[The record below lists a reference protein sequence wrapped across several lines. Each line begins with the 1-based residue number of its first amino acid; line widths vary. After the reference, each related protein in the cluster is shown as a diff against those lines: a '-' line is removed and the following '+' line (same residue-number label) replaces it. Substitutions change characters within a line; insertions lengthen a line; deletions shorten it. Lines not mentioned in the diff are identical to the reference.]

1 MPSITKRSH
10 LFNNMTKSYNRFIC
24 LMLFFLLLTGLN
36 GYGQALSPERTMV
49 RVDATNLSIKALLQD
64 IEKQTDYVFNY
75 DENQVNLNQKIS
87 LKLRSSLNRM
97 LSAISKNT
105 DLGFQVSGNTI
116 SVRKALLRE
125 QQASRMITGIIT
137 EARTGLAIPGV
148 NIYKK
153 GTAQGAVTN
162 VDGEFTFK
170 LNGVDLENIVLEFKY
185 IGMKTK
191 EERVGNKSFFRIALE
206 DDVMGM
212 DEVVVTSSYTKE
224 KRREE
229 VVGSIAQL
237 NPRQLQVQRPI
248 ESFDKMLEGLVAGVH
263 VETNTELNT
272 PVRINIRG
280 LGSLPQFGT
289 SRTTSSQPLFVID
302 GIPSYEQ
309 QRGTEAS
316 VFNGEDYQ
324 NPLANINPDDIASIS
339 ILKDA
344 TASALY
350 GANAANGVIII
361 TTKRGQSG
369 ETSVNVNYD
378 TGISSFINEFK
389 WLSGPQY
396 YSLLREAYVNGG
408 MSVAAASLAAGSPT
422 INTDWFDLTNR
433 NAVYHNAGLNVS
445 GGTGAT
451 NFRFSAGYRNQQ
463 SSSLGND
470 LSKVYMRLNLNHD
483 FSEKFKV
490 GFNISPTLSRSNAL
504 SVFGGVGL
512 PPNMAPY
519 NADGSFADLQ
529 GVPNPLAVLSQNEN
543 SNKGFQLMANAN
555 ASYKVTKDITISG
568 TLGADTYQNKQTK
581 YLSAQNATGRTTNG
595 NLAIYDRNYLGYIG
609 FLQGTYDKTIGS
621 HNLNFLIG
629 TQVENKDTEL
639 LRGNGTG
646 FTFERLRTLN
656 AATNSGSASAKS
668 SDATV
673 SYYSQLGYDLN
684 KKYFA
689 NFNARIDKSSMFGGD
704 KQVALNGSVG
714 LAWLISK
721 EDFLKDSEVIN
732 MLKLRAT
739 YGSTGNSRIGSYAAR
754 GLYTFGTA
762 TGSTYNGNV
771 VSTPESSAAPNPE
784 LGWERNN
791 KLNFAVDISLFN
803 KVNLTAEYY
812 NNTVHDLISSV
823 YVPLESGFNT
833 ISANTGKMRNK
844 GFELS
849 INAPLMDKTNFG
861 WQLAYNLGWNK
872 NRMLEFNNGYA
883 GLYSVNTIASG
894 IVIGQSASAIYGY
907 EWAGINP
914 QTGMSQYNFE
924 GNLLTGAE
932 INRMPLANTSVIG
945 DRLPD
950 FSGGLINQFRIYGFD
965 FSFNVLYSYGADQIL
980 GYAEESDGLNLQ
992 HRNQSVNLL
1001 DRWQRPNDAT
1011 YIQKLLITSTSAV
1024 RNSTRYLYDVSYLKL
1039 SNVSL
1044 GYRLPLHLT
1053 KSLRLS
1059 NMSVFANA
1067 TNLFYVYKDA
1077 GTKGRNG
1084 IAEKRFVYPETMSLT
1099 AGVRIG
1105 F

>member
-1 MPSITKRSH
+1 
-10 LFNNMTKSYNRFIC
+10 MTKSYNSC
-24 LMLFFLLLTGLN
+24 VYLLLLFLLMTGAA
-36 GYGQALSPERTMV
+36 GYSQTLSPERAMV
-49 RVDATNLSIKALLQD
+49 KVDATNLSIRVIIKD
-64 IEKQTDYVFNY
+64 IEKQTGYVFNY
-75 DENQVNLNQKIS
+75 DENEVDLNQKIS
-87 LKLRSSLNRM
+87 IRLRASLRQT
-97 LSAISKNT
+97 LLAISGNS
-105 DLGFQVSGNTI
+105 DLGFQITGNTI
-116 SVRKALLRE
+116 AIRKALLRE
-125 QQASRMITGIIT
+125 KQSSRMISGLLT
-137 EARTGLAIPGV
+137 EARTGLPIPGV

-153 GTAQGAVTN
+153 GTVQGAVTN
-162 VDGEFTFK
+162 VEGEFTFK
-170 LNGVDLENIVLEFKY
+170 LNGADLENILLEFKY
-185 IGMKTK
+185 IGMKTRT
-191 EERVGNKSFFRIALE
+191 ERVGNQSFFRIALE

-237 NPRQLQVQRPI
+237 NPGQLQVQRPI
-248 ESFDKMLEGLVAGVH
+248 ESFDKMLEGLVAGVY

-272 PVRINIRG
+272 PVKINIRG
-280 LGSLPQFGT
+280 QGSLPQFGT

-309 QRGTEAS
+309 QRGTESS

-324 NPLANINPDDIASIS
+324 NPLANINPDDISSVS

-361 TTKRGQSG
+361 TTKKGQSG
-369 ETSVNVNYD
+369 KTSVNVNYD
-378 TGISSFINEFK
+378 TGVSSFINEFK

-396 YSLLREAYVNGG
+396 YSLLRETYVNGG

-433 NAVYHNAGLNVS
+433 NAVYHNSGVNVS
-445 GGTGAT
+445 GGSGPT

-470 LSKVYMRLNLNHD
+470 LSKVYMRLNLNHE

-504 SVFGGVGL
+504 SVFGAVTL
-512 PPNMAPY
+512 PPNLAPY
-519 NADGSFADLQ
+519 NPDGSFADLQ

-543 SNKGFQLMANAN
+543 SNKGLQVMANAN
-555 ASYKVTKDITISG
+555 ASYRINNEITISG
-568 TLGADTYQNKQTK
+568 TLGADAYQNKQTK
-581 YLSAQNATGRTTNG
+581 YLSAQNATGRNLNG
-595 NLAIYDRNYLGYIG
+595 SLAIYDRNYIGYIG
-609 FLQGTYDKTIGS
+609 FLQGAYDKTFGS
-621 HNLNFLIG
+621 HTINFLIG
-629 TQVENKDTEL
+629 TQVEDKDTEL

-646 FTFERLRTLN
+646 FTFERLRTLS
-656 AATNSGSASAKS
+656 AASNMGSASAKS

-704 KQVALNGSVG
+704 KQLAFNGSAG
-714 LAWLISK
+714 LAWLLSK
-721 EDFLKDSEVIN
+721 EDFLKDSKAIN

-762 TGSTYNGNV
+762 TGSTYNGNII
-771 VSTPESSAAPNPE
+771 STPESSAAPNPE

-812 NNTVHDLISSV
+812 RNTIHDLISSV

-833 ISANTGKMRNK
+833 ISANTGKMRNT

-849 INAPLMDKTNFG
+849 INAPLMDKRNFG
-861 WQLAYNLGWNK
+861 WNLSYNLGWNK
-872 NRMLEFNNGYA
+872 NRMIEFNNGYA
-883 GLYSVNTIASG
+883 GLYSVNTLASG
-894 IVIGQSASAIYGY
+894 IVIGESASAIYGY
-907 EWAGINP
+907 HWAGVNP
-914 QTGMSQYNFE
+914 ESGASQYSYV
-924 GNLLTGAE
+924 GNLLSGAE
-932 INRMPLANTSVIG
+932 INRMPLVNTTVIG

-950 FSGGLINQFRIYGFD
+950 FQGGLINQFRIYGFD
-965 FSFNVLYSYGADQIL
+965 FSFNILYSYGASQLL
-980 GYAEESDGLNLQ
+980 GYANESDGLNLQ

-1001 DRWQRPNDAT
+1001 DRWQRPNDVT
-1011 YIQKLLITSTSAV
+1011 NIPRLLITNTSAV
-1024 RNSTRYLYDVSYLKL
+1024 RNSTRYLYDLSYLKL

-1044 GYRLPLHLT
+1044 NYRLPVQLT
-1053 KSLRLS
+1053 KALRLS
-1059 NMSVFANA
+1059 NTSVFANA

-1084 IAEKRFVYPETMSLT
+1084 VAENRFVYPETMSLT